1 MTKTLRAMLSVGL
14 LCAGIISAQA
24 QQPSTN
30 INPQRHGNLAEAQ
43 AAMVQAYDAIV
54 RAQEVTHGQMAGHAE
69 RAKELLR
76 DAANELNAAAVT
88 LNDEGIVR

>member
-1 MTKTLRAMLSVGL
+1 MTKTLRAMLAVGL
-14 LCAGIISAQA
+14 LCAGMSAHA

-30 INPQRHGNLAEAQ
+30 INPQRHVNLAAAQ
-43 AAMVQAYDAIV
+43 AAMVQAYDSIV
-54 RAQEVTHGQMAGHAE
+54 RAQEVTNGQMAGHAE
-69 RAKELLR
+69 RAKQLLR